1 MVYEITLSTKTKN
14 VSGCYNEK
22 GYRKNMNACVT
33 AANNRIDQML
43 KNYKNVY
50 LVTVRIKDMF
60 GHVLNK
66 WDYKPTIR

>member
-1 MVYEITLSTKTKN
+1 MVYEITLQTQTKN
-14 VSGCYNEK
+14 VSGCYKEK

-43 KNYKNVY
+43 KNYKNIY

-60 GHVLNK
+60 GKVLNK
-66 WDYKPTIR
+66 WEYKPTIR

>member
-1 MVYEITLSTKTKN
+1 MVYEIILLTQTNN
-14 VSGCYNEK
+14 VSGCYKEK

-43 KNYKNVY
+43 KDYRGIY
-50 LVTVRIKDMF
+50 QFTVRITDMF

-66 WDYKPTIR
+66 WNYKPTIR

>member
-1 MVYEITLSTKTKN
+1 MVYEITAQTHTKN
-14 VSGCYNEK
+14 CWGCYKEK

-43 KNYKNVY
+43 KDYRGIY
-50 LVTVRIKDMF
+50 QFTVRITDMF